1 MYLMYVD
8 ESGDTGRE
16 PGSSPAFVLGGL
28 IAPSSQWN
36 DIEKRLT
43 DLRKTLGAQYGLKAA
58 DELRASSIMRKGPGD
73 PARRVALIEAAL
85 KGIADIKSLKV
96 ILTAV
101 RKKNLPPETDVF
113 RAGWSA
119 QLGHFDGFLARSGG
133 RGRHNGAQGF
143 VVADKTQTAQLD
155 KLVRAL
161 RRERPV
167 AEHYGWLRRK
177 TRILNKPLKHVIEL
191 PQHQDSKRS
200 LLIQAADLCA
210 YAVYQKEKPSMAV
223 KANKGDER
231 FLKALGPAII
241 RGNGANADGV
251 HIVENAES

>member
-16 PGSSPAFVLGGL
+16 PGSSPAFVLAGL
-28 IAPSSQWN
+28 IAPSGKWTE
-36 DIEKRLT
+36 IEQAMI
-43 DLRKTLGAQYGLKAA
+43 DLRKDLSAQYGLKAS
-58 DELRASSIMRKGPGD
+58 DELRGSTIMRKGPGD
-73 PARRVALIEAAL
+73 SARRVALIEAAL
-85 KGIADIKSLKV
+85 KGIASLKSVRV

-133 RGRHNGAQGF
+133 RGRDAGVQGF
-143 VVADKTQTAQLD
+143 VVADRTQSAQLD

-167 AEHYGWLRRK
+167 TETYGWFRRK
-177 TRILNKPLKHVIEL
+177 TRIHNKPLKHVIEL
-191 PQHQDSKRS
+191 PQHQDSRRS

-210 YAVYQKEKPSMAV
+210 YAVFQKEKPSMAV

-231 FLKALGPAII
+231 FLKALEPIVVKGP
-241 RGNGANADGV
+241 GVNADGV
-251 HIVENAES
+251 FIVENV

>member
-16 PGSSPAFVLGGL
+16 PGSSPAFVLAGL
-28 IAPSSQWN
+28 IAPSGKWTE
-36 DIEKRLT
+36 IEQAMI
-43 DLRKTLGAQYGLKAA
+43 DLRRELGAQYGLKAS
-58 DELRASSIMRKGPGD
+58 DELRGSMIMRKGPGD
-73 PARRVALIEAAL
+73 AARRVALIEAAL
-85 KGIADIKSLKV
+85 KGIASLKSVRV

-133 RGRHNGAQGF
+133 RGRDAGVQGF
-143 VVADKTQTAQLD
+143 VVADRTQSAQLD

-167 AEHYGWLRRK
+167 TETYGWFRRK
-177 TRILNKPLKHVIEL
+177 TRIHNKPLKHVIEL
-191 PQHQDSKRS
+191 PQHQDSRRS

-210 YAVYQKEKPSMAV
+210 YAVFQKERPSMAV
-223 KANKGDER
+223 KANKGDDR
-231 FLKALGPAII
+231 FLKALEPIVIKGP
-241 RGNGANADGV
+241 GVNADGV
-251 HIVENAES
+251 FIVENV

>member
-28 IAPSSQWN
+28 IAPSHQWT
-36 DIEKRLT
+36 DIEKEMT
-43 DLRKTLGAQYGLKAA
+43 ELRQKLGAQFGLKSS
-58 DELRASSIMRKGPGD
+58 DELRGSTIMRKGPGD

-85 KGIADIKSLKV
+85 KGLAEIKSLRV
-96 ILTAV
+96 LLTLV

-119 QLGHFDGFLARSGG
+119 QLGYFDGFLARSGS
-133 RGRHNGAQGF
+133 RGRHGSTQGF
-143 VVADKTQTAQLD
+143 VVADRTQAAQLD

-167 AEHYGWLRRK
+167 TESYGLFRKKRRIVN
-177 TRILNKPLKHVIEL
+177 RPLQNVIEL
-191 PQHQDSKRS
+191 PQHQDSRRS

-210 YAVYQKEKPSMAV
+210 YAVYQKEKPAMAV
-223 KANKGDER
+223 KAHKGDER
-231 FLKALGPAII
+231 FLKALEPAILK
-241 RGNGANADGV
+241 GAGANADGV
-251 HIVENAES
+251 HVIENA

>member
-16 PGSSPAFVLGGL
+16 PGSSPVFVLAGL
-28 IAPSSQWN
+28 IAPSGKWTE
-36 DIEKRLT
+36 IEQT
-43 DLRKTLGAQYGLKAA
+43 MVDLRKDLGAQYGLKAS
-58 DELRASSIMRKGPGD
+58 DELRGSMIMRKGPGD
-73 PARRVALIEAAL
+73 AARRVALIEAAL
-85 KGIADIKSLKV
+85 KGIAGIKSVRV
-96 ILTAV
+96 ILSAV

-119 QLGHFDGFLARSGG
+119 QLGLFDGFLARAGG
-133 RGRHNGAQGF
+133 RGRDSGAQGF
-143 VVADKTQTAQLD
+143 VVADRTQSAQLD

-167 AEHYGWLRRK
+167 TETYGWFRRK
-177 TRILNKPLKHVIEL
+177 TRIHNKPLKHVIEL
-191 PQHQDSKRS
+191 PQHQDSRRS

-210 YAVYQKEKPSMAV
+210 YAVFQKEKPSLAV

-231 FLKALGPAII
+231 FLKALGPAIVKAP
-241 RGNGANADGV
+241 GANTDGIF
-251 HIVENAES
+251 IVENV

>member
-16 PGSSPAFVLGGL
+16 PGSSPVFVLAGL
-28 IAPSSQWN
+28 IAPSGKWA
-36 DIEKRLT
+36 DIEAAMT
-43 DLRKTLGAQYGLKAA
+43 DLRKDLGAQYGLKAA
-58 DELRASSIMRKGPGD
+58 DELRGSTIMRKGPGD
-73 PARRVALIEAAL
+73 AARRVALIEGAL
-85 KGIADIKSLKV
+85 KGIASIKSVKV
-96 ILTAV
+96 LLTAV

-119 QLGHFDGFLARSGG
+119 QLGQFDAFLARAGG
-133 RGRHNGAQGF
+133 RNSAAQGF
-143 VVADKTQTAQLD
+143 VVADRTQSLQLD

-167 AEHYGWLRRK
+167 KETHGWLRK
-177 TRILNKPLKHVIEL
+177 TTRIENRPLKHVIEL

-210 YAVYQKEKPSMAV
+210 YAVFQKEKPSMAV
-223 KANKGDER
+223 QANKGHER
-231 FLKALGPAII
+231 FLKALEPAII
-241 RGNGANADGV
+241 KGPGINGDGV
-251 HIVENAES
+251 HIIENA